1 VKQGTEARHV
11 ADYRGLDATFR
22 PIDVW
27 SGQQTR
33 NRRRAP
39 FKASWSQTLE
49 LLKRELR
56 QLGGKNLIVQ
66 VAMRDEHIRLDGYP
80 RANATATHPG
90 VVLAFDSRFGP
101 LKYAVDTFTSWE
113 DNIRAIALALEAL
126 RKVDRYGVTKR
137 GEQYTGWRALPPEGA
152 TSATFTADAAAAF
165 VSAACQNGVTPA
177 VLLRDPESV
186 RKAYLAA
193 VQRLHPDRGGS
204 VREFQQLQVAKQV
217 LEKHHGR

>member
-1 VKQGTEARHV
+1 MSV
-11 ADYRGLDATFR
+11 YYSLDATFR

-27 SGQQTR
+27 PGQR
-33 NRRRAP
+33 ALERRRSP
-39 FKASWSQTLE
+39 FKASWGQTLD
-49 LLKRELR
+49 LLKKELR
-56 QLGGKNLIVQ
+56 QLDAKNLVIQ
-66 VAMRDEHIRLDGYP
+66 VAIPENQIRLDGYP
-80 RANATATHPG
+80 YANARASHPG
-90 VVLAFDSRFGP
+90 VILAFDSRFGP

-165 VSAACQNGVTPA
+165 VSAACQNGVTAA

-186 RKAYLAA
+186 RRAYLAA
-193 VQRLHPDRGGS
+193 AQRLHPDRGGS